1 MTYYIINENKEVI
14 GKSTNY
20 GAAMELAETLEPNGR
35 TYIVNALTTEGLK
48 REIEEL

>member
-20 GAAMELAETLEPNGR
+20 GAAMELAEALDPNGN
-35 TYIVNALTTEGLK
+35 TYLVSALTIEGLK